1 MRPRALLRGWT
12 GVLCSPRNS
21 RNDLVS
27 YQERC
32 LRELIPHAY
41 SRVPYY
47 RRLFDEAGVDPKRIR
62 TIEDLARIPTTS
74 RADIQGLPPA
84 EVCDASSTI
93 ESLLVVRTSGS
104 TGAPL
109 TVWRTDAEERLLL
122 AFRFRATSEFGLRPT
137 MRRVQIDYFSPET
150 LQREGGRP
158 FYQRLGIHP
167 RLLIDWRMPKI
178 EMIDQIER
186 FRPHVLSGPPSIL
199 SWLASELT
207 DHDRRR
213 IRVDLV
219 TTGGET
225 VTPAMRQLIERTF
238 GALVI
243 ERYGSHEF
251 VFIAVRAPRGRGYQV
266 CEDAVVVEVLRD
278 GRPAGPGETGEIVL
292 TALHLFAMPFI
303 RYRLGD
309 EVTLGEGTGDH
320 SSCYTTLGSI
330 EGRTIDRFFLP
341 DGSVIHPYVFSS
353 AIERSG
359 SAVRQ
364 FQVIQEE
371 RASFRVRVVLQRDQR
386 RDLGGLARCLREAL
400 PATVSIQIDLAES
413 LQPATSRKPRTYIAY
428 ESLSAWKAAEKP

>member
-1 MRPRALLRGWT
+1 MSRVGPLALLRGWT
-12 GVLCSPRNS
+12 GVLRSPRNS
-21 RNDLVS
+21 REALVS

-32 LRELIPHAY
+32 LRALIPHAY

-47 RRLFDEAGVDPKRIR
+47 RRMFDEAGVDPKRIR
-62 TIEDLARIPTTS
+62 NIEDLARIPTTS
-74 RADIQGLPPA
+74 RADIQRLAPA
-84 EVCDASSTI
+84 EICGAGSTI
-93 ESLLVVRTSGS
+93 DSLLVIRTSGS

-109 TVWRTDAEERLLL
+109 TVRRTAAEERLLL
-122 AFRFRATSEFGLRPT
+122 AFRFWATSKFGLRFT

-150 LQREGGRP
+150 LQRGGGRH
-158 FYQRLGIHP
+158 FYQRLGVHSS
-167 RLLIDWRMPKI
+167 LLIDWRTPKN

-199 SWLASELT
+199 CWVASELT

-213 IRVDLV
+213 IGVDLV

-225 VTPAMRQLIERTF
+225 VTPAMRRLIEQTF
-238 GALVI
+238 GAPLI

-251 VFIAVRAPRGRGYQV
+251 VFIAVRAPRGAGYTV

-278 GRPAGPGETGEIVL
+278 GNPVRPGETGEIVL

-309 EVTLGEGTGDH
+309 EVALGEAAGHH

-330 EGRTIDRFFLP
+330 EGRTMDRFFLS
-341 DGSVIHPYVFSS
+341 DGRVLHPYTFSS

-359 SAVRQ
+359 FAVRQ
-364 FQVIQEE
+364 FQVIQEQRE
-371 RASFRVRVVLQRDQR
+371 SFRVRVVLQHDQR
-386 RDLGGLARCLREAL
+386 RDLDGLARCLQEAV
-400 PATVSIQIDLAES
+400 PAAVSVQIDLAES
-413 LQPATSRKPRTYIAY
+413 LQPATSRKLRTYIPY
-428 ESLSAWKAAEKP
+428 ESLSA